1 MYIKAVYNTSTLK
14 PLNIIGKK
22 MTTHTKQ
29 NNTTRLSHNI
39 PEDCIGLILEESW
52 DILNRNNIIM
62 DVKPSND
69 PMRLYNGNFA
79 SVYEQVPFIDEK
91 KEHDGVFTNIRND
104 EYGDTIDETAKT
116 VLTRL
121 GVNLADTYYWA
132 VYLHELDAPND
143 QELTK
148 VFSNSPDDHKGEGK
162 FAGIG
167 WHALK
172 DDSIDPTWAT
182 ETKDNLLT
190 ALFPITLWLNKKV
203 MHVIIRDANTGLKI
217 VDYEAFNTEAGGFNF
232 KLKQIIVGTYVKRF
246 RARENYDQLIATQM
260 AGTHILPTEHQDILT
275 DSTKALLAER
285 GLLIRVS
292 EPPKDFDFGAR
303 CDKFFGV
310 ARYFPKAQTK
320 SEAFKNV
327 KYEDISEEILDRNN
341 TIDGIAVELMNS
353 MDGDM
358 SNMSYWPVY
367 VYEDKEAAHEWG
379 HSKFYTTDI
388 NKLPVS
394 GGNLV
399 GIGLKYNHG
408 ILPDSMIT
416 EDYQRDQKQH
426 VIDKLAL
433 LSDEEKSQSLLEWQ
447 EMKRDFL
454 AKSLVDAETNLNN
467 KVLYVGFRDAA
478 TGDAIYSYAKTG
490 YLKDKTAFNAKI
502 QAEISR
508 VDEYVANQDKR
519 VQAYLMSASNKLS

>member
-1 MYIKAVYNTSTLK
+1 
-14 PLNIIGKK
+14 

-29 NNTTRLSHNI
+29 NNTTQLSNNI
-39 PEDCIGLILEESW
+39 PNDCIELLSEEGW

-62 DVKPSND
+62 DVKPSNN

-91 KEHDGVFTNIRND
+91 EEGFFGGGAFTNIRND
-104 EYGDTIDETAKT
+104 EYRDTINETAKT

-121 GVNLADTYYWA
+121 GLNLADTYYWA

-148 VFSNSPDDHKGEGK
+148 VFSNSPDDHKGEGR

-172 DDSIDPTWAT
+172 DSDTDPSW
-182 ETKDNLLT
+182 ETTIKDNLL
-190 ALFPITLWLNKKV
+190 ASLFPISLWLNKKV
-203 MHVIIRDANTGLKI
+203 MHITIRDADTGLMI
-217 VDYEAFNTEAGGFNF
+217 MDYETFNTKTGGFNF
-232 KLKQIIVGTYVKRF
+232 KLKQIVENYVKRF

-260 AGTHILPTEHQDILT
+260 AGTHILPAEHQDILT

-292 EPPKDFDFGAR
+292 EPSRDFYIGAR

-327 KYEDISEEILDRNN
+327 KYEDISEEIINRNN

-367 VYEDKEAAHEWG
+367 VYENKEATHEWG
-379 HSKFYTTDI
+379 HSKFYTTDL
-388 NKLPVS
+388 NELPVS

-447 EMKRDFL
+447 EMERDFL
-454 AKSLVDAETNLNN
+454 AKSLVDAETSLNN
-467 KVLYVGFRDAA
+467 KVFYVGFREAA
-478 TGDAIYSYAKTG
+478 TGDVIYSYDKTG

-502 QAEISR
+502 QAEIIR
-508 VDEYVANQDKR
+508 VDEHIANQDKR
-519 VQAYLMSASNKLS
+519 VQAYLMSASNKVS